1 MKKINYNDL
10 NARQK
15 ESFNFQKVSAILADF
30 GYFTMKLSDDWESAD
45 FIAIHYQ
52 DKSFL
57 KIQLKGRI
65 TFDKKYLNKDL
76 FICFEDKVTSTWYL
90 YPHDE
95 VCYKFSQ
102 SRNFQNTTSWIK
114 DEMYSFSRL
123 SKKDISELENYSLK
137 NTWNEERERKGD
149 NGYTYE
155 ETDEQSDF
163 MVYSTIKQLLNSG
176 WTMETVLKIFKNQTE
191 ESLQELF
198 AKFETIPENAIF
210 S

>member
-1 MKKINYNDL
+1 MEKINYNDL

-15 ESFNFQKVSAILADF
+15 ESFNFQKVSSILADF

-45 FIAIHYQ
+45 FIAIHYK

-57 KIQLKGRI
+57 KIQLKGRV

-76 FICFEDKVTSTWYL
+76 FICFEDKSTSTWYL

-95 VCYKFSQ
+95 VCRKFSQ
-102 SRNFQNTTSWIK
+102 SRNFQNTSSWIN
-114 DEMYSFSRL
+114 DEMYSFSKL

-137 NTWNEERERKGD
+137 DTWNGVKERKGD
-149 NGYTYE
+149 DGYTYQ

-163 MVYSTIKQLLNSG
+163 MVYSTVKQALASG
-176 WTMETVLKIFKNQTE
+176 WTMEKVVELFGNNKE
-191 ESLQELF
+191 EVIQALF
-198 AKFETIPENAIF
+198 AKFETIPEDAIF